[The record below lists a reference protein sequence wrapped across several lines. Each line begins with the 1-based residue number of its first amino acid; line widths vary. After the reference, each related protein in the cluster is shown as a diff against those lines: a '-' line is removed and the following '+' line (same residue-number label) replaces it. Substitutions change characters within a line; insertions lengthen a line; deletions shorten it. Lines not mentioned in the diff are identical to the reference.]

1 MDLRVTLSPNAPS
14 ECPVFAYTGGR
25 SPAPDRPWIVF
36 LHGAGNDHSVWMLQ
50 TRAFAARGW
59 NVLAPDLPGHG
70 RSGGEALDTIEA
82 LADWT
87 LRLLDDAA
95 IEHCALVGHSMGS
108 LIALH
113 LASIAPERV
122 FRLALVGSV
131 FPMPVAPALLDKA
144 RIDPPAA
151 HALINQWSFAPAS
164 LLGRSAVPGLNPAA
178 VNERLLQRQPVATLP
193 RALQACNA
201 YAGGFDAAA
210 RIACPTLLLSAAQDR
225 MTPPKALAPLAAAFP
240 PALMPQR
247 VVIPGAGHA
256 MMNEAPGPVLEAL
269 TRFMNAPPG

>member
-1 MDLRVTLSPNAPS
+1 MHLHLSPATPAAA
-14 ECPVFAYTGGR
+14 PVFAYTGGR
-25 SPAPDRPWIVF
+25 APSPGQPWIVF
-36 LHGAGNDHSVWMLQ
+36 LHGAGNDHSVWALQ

-70 RSGGEALDTIEA
+70 RSGGDALDTIEA

-87 LRLLDDAA
+87 LRLLDAA
-95 IEHCALVGHSMGS
+95 GIPRCALVGHSMGS
-108 LIALH
+108 LVALH
-113 LASIAPERV
+113 VAATAPERV
-122 FRLALVGSV
+122 TRLALVGSV
-131 FPMPVAPALLDKA
+131 FPMPVAPALLEQA
-144 RIDPPAA
+144 RHDPPAA

-256 MMNEAPGPVLEAL
+256 MMNEAPGPLLEAL

>member
-1 MDLRVTLSPNAPS
+1 MDLHLSPATLAAA
-14 ECPVFAYTGGR
+14 PVFAYTGGR
-25 SPAPDRPWIVF
+25 APTPGQPWIVF
-36 LHGAGNDHSVWMLQ
+36 LHGAGNDHSVWALQ

-70 RSGGEALDTIEA
+70 RSGGDALDTIEA
-82 LADWT
+82 LADWA
-87 LRLLDDAA
+87 LRLLDAAA
-95 IEHCALVGHSMGS
+95 IPHCALVGHSMGS

-113 LASIAPERV
+113 LAATAPQRV
-122 FRLALVGSV
+122 TRLALVGSV
-131 FPMPVAPALLDKA
+131 FPMPVAPALLDQA
-144 RIDPPAA
+144 QNNPSAA

-178 VNERLLQRQPVATLP
+178 VNERLLQRQPLTTLP

-225 MTPPKALAPLAAAFP
+225 MTPPKALAPLLAAFP

-269 TRFMNAPPG
+269 TQFMNAPPA